1 MEGFNGKS
9 LRAIRCFLWCKNFWL
24 PFTGTT
30 LHSCLVICDTSRLI
44 VSVSKGVIIRNI
56 RYQAYVLSNKLH
68 SVVFCKK
75 YNGAIKI
82 NHHVLEILESWAFI
96 WILAKKGF
104 IFYYSKT
111 NFKKE
116 NDVIYFVVSNPYT
129 AHLVMA
135 NLCNISTHF

>member
-1 MEGFNGKS
+1 MWYNLGDNQ
-9 LRAIRCFLWCKNFWL
+9 LFL
-24 PFTGTT
+24 
-30 LHSCLVICDTSRLI
+30 V
-44 VSVSKGVIIRNI
+44 IRNI
-56 RYQAYVLSNKLH
+56 RYQAYVLSNELH

-82 NHHVLEILESWAFI
+82 NHHVLEKSESWAFI

-116 NDVIYFVVSNPYT
+116 NDVIYFVVSNVYALYLSSWQIYATSQLILAKYFIYNDWPSEVQFYVY
-129 AHLVMA
+129 HVD
-135 NLCNISTHF
+135 NLDSIIIIAR